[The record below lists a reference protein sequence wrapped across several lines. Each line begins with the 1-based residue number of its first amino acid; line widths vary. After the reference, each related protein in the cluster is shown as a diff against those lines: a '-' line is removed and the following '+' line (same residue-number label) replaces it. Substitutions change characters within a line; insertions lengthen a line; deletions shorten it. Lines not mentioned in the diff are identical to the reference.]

1 MFNTIGVTIKKDI
14 KRENYHGMENRRS
27 FVRRGLYG
35 GERRFDRRP
44 HGRKYERP
52 RNERRPAVRGGRTQQ
67 ENKRHVCQAGGQG
80 CQCTEAGQIL
90 FHLLVHDKI
99 ILLVCVVYPVS
110 KMT

>member
-1 MFNTIGVTIKKDI
+1 
-14 KRENYHGMENRRS
+14 MEDRRS
-27 FVRRGLYG
+27 FARRGLYG

-80 CQCTEAGQIL
+80 CQCTETGQIL